1 MLLLKI
7 WGFFRWFSSWE
18 NSCCPCNYDL
28 GNISGGSSRPNSN
41 GRPSNMLASMVGCFA
56 PHWCTGCIC
65 SGKKF
70 QFLNN
75 ILNLFSQ
82 IIFICCLSIFPFNFS
97 ILNIFFYQKQNI
109 YIYISKVEEM
119 DERPLPQST
128 KPDQSKTILLHCTR
142 RTSDKSMCKIFQK
155 PKPNFLKRYPPLLNY
170 KSKANQVE

>member
-1 MLLLKI
+1 MTLATSVAARQGPIAMAGHQICLQVWLAVSLLT
-7 WGFFRWFSSWE
+7 
-18 NSCCPCNYDL
+18 DA
-28 GNISGGSSRPNSN
+28 
-41 GRPSNMLASMVGCFA
+41 LAASAQV
-56 PHWCTGCIC
+56 
-65 SGKKF
+65 KKF

-75 ILNLFSQ
+75 ILYLFSQ

-142 RTSDKSMCKIFQK
+142 RTTDKSMYKIFQK
-155 PKPNFLKRYPPLLNY
+155 PKPNFLKRYPPLSNY